1 MVTDNHYYLVLT
13 ICGQVPVVLLLADV
27 APGVPGPGLHALLG
41 PGVVVF
47 GRHGLHVAPVPP
59 PLALAAGVR
68 PGNHCVHRPTR
79 ARRDLRGLGSPI
91 VVTWNEDGIVKIW
104 NYGCGESG
112 MPASGNC

>member
-1 MVTDNHYYLVLT
+1 MCKCHTVTNNHYQLLT

-59 PLALAAGVR
+59 PLSLAAGVR
-68 PGNHCVHRPTR
+68 PRNHCVHRPAG
-79 ARRDLRGLGSPI
+79 ARRDLRGLGSAI
-91 VVTWNEDGIVKIW
+91 VVTWNEDGNVKTG
-104 NYGCGESG
+104 NYGCGELS
-112 MPASGNC
+112 NI